1 MRRFIVLLVF
11 MLASCGGA
19 NTPSTATVTSS
30 PEAAF
35 QVKVSIMGST
45 NNDTGEN
52 PQPVPGCW
60 SDTLPIFWENPPANT
75 QSFALLLTGPMD
87 QARPDFTYSLVYN
100 LPATANTLEF
110 SNTYTMDGSDKV
122 YTGIAYNGTVGRSG
136 FGSSLIMSPCAQ
148 SLAEPKTA
156 TFTVYALDLPP
167 TLEQKLDRTK
177 FEAATQG
184 HVIAKVERTL
194 SFEYI
199 EVKIR

>member
-1 MRRFIVLLVF
+1 MRRFIVLFVF
-11 MLASCGGA
+11 MLAGCGGA
-19 NTPSTATVTSS
+19 TTLPTATVTSS

-45 NNDTGEN
+45 NNDTGAN
-52 PQPVPGCW
+52 PQSVPGCW
-60 SDTLPIFWENPPANT
+60 GETLPIFWENPPANT

-122 YTGIAYNGTVGRSG
+122 YTGIAYNGTIGRNSYTTG
-136 FGSSLIMSPCAQ
+136 IVMSPCAS
-148 SLAEPKTA
+148 SLAEPKPA
-156 TFTVYALDLPP
+156 TLTVYALDLPP